1 MKANYLKLLL
11 AVFALGFI
19 SLPGFAQDE
28 AGKADTIIVSKP
40 DLERWGDD
48 SATCVRNYS
57 LYREYFKN
65 YSKSKETGKL
75 DEAKEYMKSAVK
87 PWRYVFKNCPVAS
100 QNVYR
105 DGAEIIEYLYNNVDD
120 EKKSAYSDTL
130 MMVYDQR
137 LDMYGWK
144 EGIGYILGRKAVD
157 HMKFKPMEREKNY
170 EIFEKAYEYS
180 EIGDYDPA
188 VLFYHVVSSIN
199 LFKAG
204 KAEKDM
210 VIDTY
215 LKVSSVY
222 EKSIEQK
229 VDNYKSFK
237 SLNPRIEKLVEP
249 FLDCPALISMFE
261 KKLQEN
267 PDDVKLLKKASSML
281 NNKGCTESDLY
292 FTATKRLHK
301 VEPNAESAY
310 LMGKMAVKREM
321 YDEAA
326 KYLEEAA
333 TTLEDTSKANDAF
346 ILLGNVNSIRGRYSE
361 ARANAYSALKYD
373 PNDGRAYLLI
383 GDLYANSAGRCKGDN
398 EVASKSIYWAAV
410 DKYQKAKNVDS
421 DVAEQAQAKINK
433 FANYFPSQ
441 ESIFFNNL
449 TEGSSYQVG
458 CWINETTTVRAR

>member
-1 MKANYLKLLL
+1 MKANYLKVLL
-11 AVFALGFI
+11 AIFVLGFI
-19 SLPGFAQDE
+19 SLPAIAQNE
-28 AGKADTIIVSKP
+28 ASEADTIIVSKP
-40 DLERWGDD
+40 DLERWGED

-57 LYREYFKN
+57 LYREYYRN
-65 YSKSKETGKL
+65 YSKSKESGKL
-75 DEAKEYMKSAVK
+75 DEAKEYIKSAVA
-87 PWRYVFKNCPVAS
+87 PWRYVFNNCPVAS
-100 QNVYR
+100 QNLYR
-105 DGAEIIEYLYNNVDD
+105 DGAQIIKYLYNNADD
-120 EKKSAYSDTL
+120 DQKAAYADTL
-130 MMVYDQR
+130 MMVYNQR

-157 HMKFKPMEREKNY
+157 HMKFKSAEREKNY
-170 EIFEKAYEYS
+170 EIFEEAYNYS
-180 EIGDYDPA
+180 EIGNFDPA
-188 VLFYHVVSSIN
+188 VLFYHVVSAIN
-199 LFKAG
+199 LFKTG
-204 KAEKDM
+204 KAEKDLI
-210 VIDTY
+210 IDSY

-237 SLNPRIEKLVEP
+237 SLNPRVEKLVEP

-261 KKLQEN
+261 KKLEEN

-281 NNKGCTESDLY
+281 NSKGCTDSDLY

-326 KYLEEAA
+326 KYLQEAA
-333 TTLEDTSKANDAF
+333 TTLEDTGKTIDAY
-346 ILLGNVNSIRGRYSE
+346 ILLGNVNSIRGHYSK
-361 ARANAYSALKYD
+361 ARENAYSALEYD
-373 PNDGRAYLLI
+373 PNNGDAYMLI
-383 GDLYANSAGRCKGDN
+383 GDLYANSAERCTGDD

-410 DKYQKAKNVDS
+410 DKYQKAKSVDPE
-421 DVAEQAQAKINK
+421 VAEQAQAKINK
-433 FANYFPSQ
+433 FSNYFPSQ

-449 TEGSSYQVG
+449 SEGNSYEVG